1 MTDQDAERR
10 AIIELLPWHAAGT
23 LDAEDAARVEE
34 AMAQDP
40 ELARHLALIEEER
53 GETIH
58 LSESAAVPSA
68 RLGERLFAAIETQGR
83 GWAPMAAPASGFGGR
98 LRQFLAGLAPST
110 LAWSAAA
117 AALVILLQAGL
128 IGSLLLGERGAYE
141 TASYQGSNSGKAASL
156 LVRFAPQASA
166 ADITAFLQSYKA
178 SIVDGPRAG
187 GLFRLRVAVSGSAP
201 DEAAR
206 IASRMQQDKIVGFA
220 GVGE

>member
-1 MTDQDAERR
+1 MTDRDAERR

-53 GETIH
+53 GEAIH
-58 LSESAAVPSA
+58 LNESAAVPSA
-68 RLGERLFAAIETQGR
+68 RLGERLFAAIETQDR
-83 GWAPMAAPASGFGGR
+83 ARAPVSAPAPGAGGR

-128 IGSLLLGERGAYE
+128 IGSLLLGGRGAYE
-141 TASYQGSNSGKAASL
+141 TASYQGSNAGKTVSL

-166 ADITAFLQSYKA
+166 ADITTFLQSYKA

-187 GLFRLRVAVSGSAP
+187 GLFRLRVPVSGSAP